1 MNMIES
7 VNTCLTK
14 YFKFDGVAS
23 RSEYWWFQLFYL
35 LAASFGIL
43 LDGNAVD
50 YWNHNR
56 VGYFEVLFQLIFFVP
71 AISVGCRRLH
81 DIGKS
86 GWWQLIS
93 LTIIG
98 LIPLIYWLCQESST
112 TKESSSGYLRK

>member
-14 YFKFDGVAS
+14 YFKFHGVAS
-23 RSEYWWFQLFYL
+23 RSEYWWFQLFYV

-56 VGYFEVLFQLIFFVP
+56 VTSLQYLNVKLFVSKP
-71 AISVGCRRLH
+71 T
-81 DIGKS
+81 
-86 GWWQLIS
+86 S
-93 LTIIG
+93 LQYI
-98 LIPLIYWLCQESST
+98 
-112 TKESSSGYLRK
+112 